1 MNYIVLG
8 ALLGLI
14 LGIGAAGVA
23 ETLQPTL
30 VGGDTLAGELDTA
43 LLGTLAGDT
52 SAAEVTDVGA
62 RLRLAAEAADVRN
75 VAMVTA
81 GGVNGDGVAA
91 SLNAADASHA
101 GNGNGHGADLRIG
114 NFDPQNPPFNN
125 GSRSGLV
132 LVSPTALKKTEL
144 NDIEHL
150 LQASRLPLL
159 GVITYTAPN
168 RHLRRGAEAP
178 IDKRVAS

>member
-1 MNYIVLG
+1 
-8 ALLGLI
+8 
-14 LGIGAAGVA
+14 
-23 ETLQPTL
+23 
-30 VGGDTLAGELDTA
+30 
-43 LLGTLAGDT
+43 
-52 SAAEVTDVGA
+52 
-62 RLRLAAEAADVRN
+62 
-75 VAMVTA
+75 
-81 GGVNGDGVAA
+81 
-91 SLNAADASHA
+91 
-101 GNGNGHGADLRIG
+101 
-114 NFDPQNPPFNN
+114 
-125 GSRSGLV
+125 V